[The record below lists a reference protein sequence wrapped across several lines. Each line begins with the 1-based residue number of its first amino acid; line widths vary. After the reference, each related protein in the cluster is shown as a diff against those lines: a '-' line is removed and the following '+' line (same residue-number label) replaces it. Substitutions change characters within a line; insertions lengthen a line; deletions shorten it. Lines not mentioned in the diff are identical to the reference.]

1 MSVFKLTA
9 FALNNLQ
16 ILNYFH
22 YSLFYANVILDNDY
36 TSEMILEFSQDFN
49 KRQKIWTKKIE
60 FQQNTRIWMGTFFLH
75 KNGDWKQ
82 MVQMKRMRLLGGLLN
97 T

>member
-22 YSLFYANVILDNDY
+22 YSLFYANVILDNVY
-36 TSEMILEFSQDFN
+36 TSEIILEFSHDFN
-49 KRQKIWTKKIE
+49 KRQKIWTKEIE
-60 FQQNTRIWMGTFFLH
+60 FQQNTEFEWEIFFYIRMGIES
-75 KNGDWKQ
+75 KWSRWKEW
-82 MVQMKRMRLLGGLLN
+82 GC
-97 T
+97 